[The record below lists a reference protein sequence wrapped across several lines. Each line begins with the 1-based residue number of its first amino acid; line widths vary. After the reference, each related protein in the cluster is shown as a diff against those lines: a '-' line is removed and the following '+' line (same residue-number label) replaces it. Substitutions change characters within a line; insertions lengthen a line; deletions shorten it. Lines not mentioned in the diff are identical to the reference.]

1 VRGFRQRRYHHA
13 AAGWRTRYG
22 AGSHFGAGRSLVLPS
37 RAPFPTSRTAPE
49 AGCARDQ
56 RLAPLACVRSRC
68 SATFACSGWF
78 NGPGIGAFRR
88 GKGGGRAGGSSR
100 RPGRSRRSI
109 RLRPWSGAARRIAVR
124 DAQRPRRVSG
134 DQCHSGS
141 HEIKALLVAPRRSG
155 SLPARPAG
163 STRSA
168 LDRSH
173 PLPAKA
179 GHLAWGLGW
188 LPAMSAARLLA
199 NCQVA
204 ARKRR

>member
-1 VRGFRQRRYHHA
+1 MEMDHTLAPAGAWCFPRGHRFRPRGLRRRLA
-13 AAGWRTRYG
+13 ALGIS
-22 AGSHFGAGRSLVLPS
+22 GSHRW
-37 RAPFPTSRTAPE
+37 
-49 AGCARDQ
+49 Q
-56 RLAPLACVRSRC
+56 CVRSRC

-88 GKGGGRAGGSSR
+88 GKGGGCAGGSSR
-100 RPGRSRRSI
+100 RPGRSRRST
-109 RLRPWSGAARRIAVR
+109 RLRPWSGAARRIGVR
-124 DAQRPRRVSG
+124 DAQRPRRAFG

-141 HEIKALLVAPRRSG
+141 HEIKALLDTPRRSG

-173 PLPAKA
+173 PLPAKV
-179 GHLAWGLGW
+179 GHLALGLGW